1 MNEEINHLKNE
12 IEVLNKRVRHL
23 ELKEKNRKIL
33 LIVKIVLFII
43 LLVMIGFFLF
53 IYKTNIDSI
62 LGIMEGWKKWKKEL

>member
-23 ELKEKNRKIL
+23 EQKENNRKIF
-33 LIVKIVLFII
+33 LIVKIVLFVIS
-43 LLVMIGFFLF
+43 LVMIGFFLF

-62 LGIMEGWKKWKKEL
+62 LGIMEG